1 MATPD
6 PPPLP
11 DKPLR
16 LERRI
21 RLLTITVGALL
32 TIAAGWLALMRAG
45 GSLVTLSYDLP
56 FLFHSAGGTDNLRI
70 VYLDE
75 FEGDFLDR
83 KGQAALLDQLG
94 KAGARAVLY
103 DVIFDRKLED
113 PKVDE
118 AFAAAL
124 RRFRGVDDKGQP
136 LPDRAQRTVLLASGR
151 KSIDQ
156 AGVVGEQLIM
166 PGKQLLAAA
175 DDFGVVPI
183 LPDESYTVRE
193 MHAGT
198 SDEPSI
204 GWKMALALGAKLE
217 DARRLDPRWINY
229 AGPPRHPEDKE
240 SVPAIRTCTARNVE
254 SAEPGYFR
262 DKIVIVGGLPGIVG
276 AAAGEDLFATP
287 YHRFDRRGTLPLMS
301 GVEIQANILSNL
313 LRGNWLRRSSHTFD
327 VALVVIAGLLA
338 GVGHARVRPLR
349 GLVAALACAVI
360 VTLSGALTVH
370 YGNIW
375 FPWCVVAFL
384 QIPVAFVWG
393 MASHFYV
400 EQFFRRK
407 LTAEQRHLRAAFA
420 RYLSPQMLDRLT
432 TEGFRMKVGG
442 EKVMAAMMFTD
453 IESFTEMCQRVRDPQ
468 RIVETL
474 NDYFRRTTGHIFDHD
489 GIIIKFIGDAIFA
502 AWGAPISD
510 TQAPLKAA
518 RAAWKLSQSDQLMVD
533 GDELK
538 TRIGVHFGEVVA
550 GNIGTDLHVDYTLI
564 GDAVNLASRLE
575 GLNKVLDTHIL
586 VSSTVAASLG
596 AEFRT
601 RRVGKFRV
609 KGRSEISEVHELLG
623 PALQEEEPEWV
634 AAYHHALAALE
645 AGDHPA
651 ARKLFEST
659 IATRGRYG
667 DGPSRFFLDCLSK
680 GDALPG
686 GVVEMKE
693 K

>member
-1 MATPD
+1 MATAETPS
-6 PPPLP
+6 LP
-11 DKPLR
+11 EKPVR

-56 FLFHSAGGTDNLRI
+56 FLFHRAGGTDNLRI

-75 FEGDFLDR
+75 LEGEFLDR
-83 KGQAALLDQLG
+83 KNQAALLDKLG

-103 DVIFDRKLED
+103 DVIFDRRLED
-113 PKVDE
+113 SAVDE

-124 RRFRGVDDKGQP
+124 RRFRGVDENGKP
-136 LPDRAQRTVLLASGR
+136 LSDRAQRTVLLACGR

-156 AGVVGEQLIM
+156 LGAVGDQLIT
-166 PGKQLLAAA
+166 PTDQLLAAA
-175 DDFGVVPI
+175 DDYGVVPI
-183 LPDESYTVRE
+183 VPDESYTVRE

-198 SDEPSI
+198 TDEPSI
-204 GWKMALALGAKLE
+204 AWKMALALGAKLD

-229 AGPPRHPEDKE
+229 AGPPRHPEDPD
-240 SVPAIRTCTARNVE
+240 SVPAIRTCTARNVD

-313 LRGNWLRRSSHTFD
+313 LRGNWLSRSTHRFD
-327 VALVVIAGLLA
+327 LVLVIIAGLFA
-338 GVGHARVRPLR
+338 GVGLARVRPLR
-349 GLVAALACAVI
+349 GLVTALACMVI
-360 VTLSGALTVH
+360 VTLAGTLTVH
-370 YGNIW
+370 YGETW

-384 QIPVAFVWG
+384 QIPVALVWG

-407 LTAEQRHLRAAFA
+407 LTAEQRHLRTAFA
-420 RYLSPQMLDRLT
+420 KYLSPQMLERLT
-432 TEGFRMKVGG
+432 AEGFHMKVGG

-453 IESFTEMCQRVRDPQ
+453 IESFTEMCQRVRDPE

-474 NDYFRRTTGHIFDHD
+474 NDYFHRTTGHIFAHD
-489 GIIIKFIGDAIFA
+489 GVIIKFIGDAIFA
-502 AWGAPISD
+502 AWGAPIAD
-510 TQAPLKAA
+510 PQAPLKAA
-518 RAAWKLSQSDQLMVD
+518 RAAWKLSQSDQLTVD
-533 GDELK
+533 GVELK

-575 GLNKVLDTHIL
+575 GLNKILDTHIL
-586 VSSTVAASLG
+586 VSDTVAASLG
-596 AEFRT
+596 SEFRT

-609 KGRSEISEVHELLG
+609 KGRSEISGVHELLG
-623 PALQEEEPEWV
+623 PALQEEEPDWV
-634 AAYHHALAALE
+634 AAYHKALAALE
-645 AGDHPA
+645 SGDHA
-651 ARKLFEST
+651 TARTHFVS
-659 IATRGRYG
+659 ANSARGRYG
-667 DGPSRFFLDCLSK
+667 DGPSRFFLECLDK
-680 GDALPG
+680 REPLPG
-686 GVVEMKE
+686 GMVEMKE